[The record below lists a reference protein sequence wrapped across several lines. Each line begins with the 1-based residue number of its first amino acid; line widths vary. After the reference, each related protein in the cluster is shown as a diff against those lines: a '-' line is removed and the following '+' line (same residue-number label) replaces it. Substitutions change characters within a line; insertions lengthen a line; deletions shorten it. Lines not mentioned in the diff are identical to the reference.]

1 MPDDEYPV
9 VDAAGGDRPSAA
21 DTLRDG
27 TYVRFCAGL
36 AVLAEADRVIVA
48 GGLRRHMLTGS
59 DACRV
64 ATELIPVLDGRRT
77 VSEACRASG
86 MTEQAASQAISTFR
100 GLGLVE
106 YADRPFQDHATL
118 ASHVSAFLSRAVHA
132 AGTYRNS
139 QDSQEALA
147 TSAVVVLAGAPIATP
162 LRADL
167 LACGIRSV
175 VIGDAEDVK
184 AVEAAIVAA
193 ARWPHHLVLG
203 VEDPSIR
210 TALTSTEA
218 TCREQAVPFLRAA
231 RDGTT
236 AELGPLFLAG
246 YTACYECFNQD
257 HAEDLPGRPGETALP
272 HDADSRALD
281 EAFAAMIAEE
291 TLAVLG
297 HVRTAQTYRAVSLI
311 SLTGDDSDQRLTF
324 VPRSDCAVCGA
335 LSPCQNEADVAGIYE
350 WEVQGM
356 PRLLFPPGAQTA
368 QAALARPDI
377 VELAT
382 RRASFPAGPSYPLA
396 SEAEMY
402 APTSFHHGME
412 VSFPAQ
418 LGPAHLA
425 RILIQ
430 VGGRRA
436 PGHRGDLRRWAPS
449 GGNLASVRLYTV
461 AAGSGF
467 GVTAGRLTVY
477 DDIEHRLIM
486 VRAGQAS
493 MSQVLAGTGLAAAEP
508 AVAIVFVAD
517 VARIAR
523 KYGSFGY
530 RLCHLDAGVAAA
542 QLIAVAQELGLTVT
556 FASSWSASLADFLE
570 LLPDQE
576 YVTTLAVL
584 SPREGE
590 ADATDS

>member
-1 MPDDEYPV
+1 MPVDEYPV
-9 VDAAGGDRPSAA
+9 VDAADGIRPGPA
-21 DTLRDG
+21 DALRDG
-27 TYVRFCAGL
+27 IYVRFCDGL
-36 AVLAEADRVIVA
+36 AVLTEADRVIVS

-64 ATELIPVLDGRRT
+64 ATKLIPVLDGRHT
-77 VSEACRASG
+77 LVEARSASG
-86 MTEQAASQAISTFR
+86 MTQQAANHAISIFR

-106 YADRPFQDHATL
+106 YADRPFQDDATL
-118 ASHVSAFLSRAVHA
+118 TSHASAFLSRAVHA
-132 AGTYRNS
+132 AGTYHNS
-139 QDSQEALA
+139 QDSREALA
-147 TSAVVVLAGAPIATP
+147 GSAVLVLAGVPIATP

-167 LACGIRSV
+167 LACGIGSV
-175 VIGDAEDVK
+175 VIGDAADAE
-184 AVEAAIVAA
+184 ATEAAIVTV
-193 ARWPHHLVLG
+193 ARWPHHLVVG
-203 VEDPSIR
+203 VEGPSVGA
-210 TALTSTEA
+210 ALTRTEV
-218 TCREQAVPFLRAA
+218 TCRERAVPFLRAA

-236 AELGPLFLAG
+236 AELGPLFLGG

-257 HAEDLPGRPGETALP
+257 HAEYVSGRSGETAVVD
-272 HDADSRALD
+272 DADICAMD

-297 HVRTAQTYRAVSLI
+297 HVRAPQTYRAVSLI
-311 SLTGDDSDQRLTF
+311 SLTENSDQRLTH
-324 VPRSDCAVCGA
+324 VPRSDCAVCGV
-335 LSPCQNEADVAGIYE
+335 LSPGQNEADVAGIYE

-356 PRLLFPPGAQTA
+356 PGLLFPPGAQAA
-368 QAALARPDI
+368 QAALAGPDVI
-377 VELAT
+377 ELAIK
-382 RRASFPAGPSYPLA
+382 RASFPAGPSYSLAAEADMHAATSLDGGRKVSSPAPL
-396 SEAEMY
+396 
-402 APTSFHHGME
+402 GR
-412 VSFPAQ
+412 AQ
-418 LGPAHLA
+418 LA
-425 RILIQ
+425 RILAQ

-436 PGHRGDLRRWAPS
+436 PGHPSDLRRWAPS

-477 DDIEHRLIM
+477 DDIEHRLVM
-486 VRAGQAS
+486 VRAGQAP
-493 MSQVLAGTGLAAAEP
+493 MGQVLAGTGLAATEP
-508 AVAIVFVAD
+508 AVAVVFVAD

-556 FASSWSASLADFLE
+556 FASSWSASLAEFLE

-584 SPREGE
+584 APQEGE
-590 ADATDS
+590 ADAADS